1 MFELLRNPV
10 LMIRLMNQVYQ
21 KGITT
26 SQKAFLEN
34 KDVAK
39 EKMLISFDLVLPE
52 RQRKEKES
60 LKRHIRLE
68 TQEQLKYLYTDPQ
81 EICQNQMMVMA
92 QIINSLNEENQEL
105 GQILDN

>member
-10 LMIRLMNQVYQ
+10 LIIRLMNQIYQ
-21 KGITT
+21 KGIST

-60 LKRHIRLE
+60 FRRHVRLE
-68 TQEQLKYLYTDPQ
+68 TKEQLKFLYTDPQ
-81 EICQNQMMVMA
+81 EICHNQIRVMA
-92 QIINSLNEENQEL
+92 
-105 GQILDN
+105 